1 MGQTASSLSLLRLSY
16 AINPIIMNKFTIA
29 LISTL
34 VIASCGADSTNS
46 EPKTTPV
53 STKPKTNVEVLK
65 DLQVDFYEAFQDGLK
80 KGSLSDF
87 AGLCCD
93 DKKEGLIQA
102 QAFLGFL
109 KDEEKASFY
118 NLKELWKSPNNF
130 TVDVSGNTATVSFTS
145 ATVER
150 AKNEGLLE
158 GKKGMFAW
166 FSTNMIVGNTWN
178 NTESGWVYCNP

>member
-1 MGQTASSLSLLRLSY
+1 
-16 AINPIIMNKFTIA
+16 MNKFTTA
-29 LISTL
+29 CLISTL
-34 VIASCGADSTNS
+34 VLASCVSESTNS
-46 EPKTTPV
+46 DPKTTPV

-80 KGSLSDF
+80 KGSFGDF

-109 KDEEKASFY
+109 TDEEKESIY
-118 NLKELWKSPNNF
+118 NLNGLWKSPNNF
-130 TVDVSGNTATVSFTS
+130 TVDVSGNTAIVSFTS

-166 FSTNMIVGNTWN
+166 VSTNMIVGNTWN
-178 NTESGWVYCNP
+178 KTESGWVYCNP